1 MTVGVG
7 GDPDRAVAQHLG
19 DDLEVVA
26 EVDQHRGEAV
36 PHVVDA
42 AMGQASVLQY
52 PLVRTTDIALI
63 ERRPNAG
70 RKDEAFGNG
79 RVVMAAPQRTGLI
92 ALFTLPHS
100 LLAQGNDNRLV

>member
-42 AMGQASVLQY
+42 AMGQASLLQY
-52 PLVRTTDIALI
+52 PLVRTTDIALM

-70 RKDEAFGNG
+70 RKDKGFGSA
-79 RVVMAAPQRTGLI
+79 RVVMATPQQTGLT
-92 ALFTLPHS
+92 ALLTLALA
-100 LLAQGNDNRLV
+100 LLAQS